1 MKVIGITGG
10 VGAGKSRVLA
20 ILQEEYDARLIQ
32 ADEVAKDLEEPG
44 QPGYEGLLAVFGSS
58 LLAED
63 QTIDRQRLAE
73 LIFHDPQAL
82 KQVNDVIHPLTW
94 EAIKAQIDS
103 SDADLIAVE
112 AALFNRQS
120 REICTELWYVAA
132 SVENR
137 IRRLME
143 NRGYDREKC
152 LRIMA
157 SQPSHEEFLALADRV
172 IDNNKT
178 PADVR
183 RQIKQ
188 ISERIKL

>member
-10 VGAGKSRVLA
+10 VGAGKSRILA

-32 ADEVAKDLEEPG
+32 ADEVAKDLEKPG
-44 QPGYEGLLAVFGSS
+44 QPGYERLVAAFGPS

-63 QTIDRQRLAE
+63 QTIDRRRLAE

-82 KQVNDVIHPLTW
+82 KQVNDIIHPLTW
-94 EAIKAQIDS
+94 AAIKAQIYD
-103 SDADLIAVE
+103 SDANLIAVE

-120 REICTELWYVAA
+120 REICKELWYVDT

-143 NRGYDREKC
+143 SRGYSREKC
-152 LRIMA
+152 CRMMD
-157 SQPSHEEFLALADRV
+157 SQPSREEFLALADRV
-172 IDNNKT
+172 IDNNVT
-178 PADVR
+178 LAEVR
-183 RQIKQ
+183 QQIKQ
-188 ISERIKL
+188 ILEG